1 MALKNEAIL
10 LEFKAIM
17 KMRPSKKNHKGKA
30 IISKE
35 NPKLV
40 KRLYHLTM
48 KPAFNVLI

>member
-1 MALKNEAIL
+1 MALKNKAIL
-10 LEFKAIM
+10 LELKAIM
-17 KMRPSKKNHKGKA
+17 KMRPNKKITKGRQSLAKT
-30 IISKE
+30 